1 MLTLQQKLD
10 GTCTCQI
17 GSPCSWC
24 ESLSAEELG
33 MYEYEGIEALKDYI
47 AEEIEEQEMD
57 GMDARFGR
65 CV

>member
-10 GTCTCQI
+10 ESCNCFV
-17 GSPCSWC
+17 SPPCSWC
-24 ESLSAEELG
+24 ESLSPEEAEI
-33 MYEYEGIEALKDYI
+33 YFWEGLKALKDYI